1 MNIKF
6 RQIIFVL
13 AGQMRAALMSKRVL
27 TGYLI
32 GVMAAL
38 KTAYLYGGYA
48 SNHPI
53 QIFEPWLMN
62 FRSFADMTIML
73 AGFILVVADAPF
85 VDSRSL
91 LTIYRTSR
99 KNWYEGLC
107 LYVLVQ
113 GMIYFALSLAA
124 SCIYTIPHGYIQNQW
139 SVAMKQFVLWPS
151 DKAIITWHLVAP
163 DKALIESVLP
173 WEAVFHTFLL
183 MFLYSLVLGMLLY
196 VLNVGISRAIGTIAA
211 AVVHVGGI
219 ILMNLNV
226 SYKITRWSLMKNS
239 SYLWHFEAKL
249 DLMFSYILFL
259 LCYVCILLVGPGIL
273 KHADFRYSVGD

>member
-1 MNIKF
+1 MYNQYGVNEAEGAAMNINF
-6 RQIIFVL
+6 RQIILVL
-13 AGQMRAALMSKRVL
+13 LGQLRAALMSKRVL
-27 TGYLI
+27 IGYLI

-38 KTAYLYGGYA
+38 KAAYLYGGYA

-62 FRSFADMTIML
+62 FRSLADITIML
-73 AGFILVVADAPF
+73 VGFILVVADAPF

-99 KNWYEGLC
+99 GNWYDGLC

-113 GMIYFALSLAA
+113 GIIYFALSLTA

-139 SVAMKQFVLWPS
+139 SVAMKQLVLWPS

-163 DKALIESVLP
+163 DKTLIEGVLP
-173 WEAVFHTFLL
+173 WESVFHTFLL
-183 MFLYSLVLGMLLY
+183 MLLYSLVLGMLLY
-196 VLNVGISRAIGTIAA
+196 VLNAGINKAIGTIAA
-211 AVVHVGGI
+211 AAVHVSGI

-226 SYKITRWSLMKNS
+226 
-239 SYLWHFEAKL
+239 
-249 DLMFSYILFL
+249 
-259 LCYVCILLVGPGIL
+259 
-273 KHADFRYSVGD
+273 